1 MGRREEKKR
10 KPRQR
15 SIPALDIYSQFF
27 LPSKRIHGS
36 QSYWNPIADSVA
48 AQTQPMKYFCST
60 VGKLYWSIFASIV
73 TVPARAQP
81 YDCDMKIQSPPPARE
96 TGNHAGLRLYDRVA
110 TSICELIDCG
120 TLRPGERVPSVRK
133 FSTQQQVSI
142 ATVTQAY
149 RLLEDRGLIEARP
162 QSGYYVRARRWT
174 LPPEPELYR
183 PRPQVNNVRI
193 RDLVLQVVRSSFVPN
208 IVRLGVALP
217 SPELFPTRELNRVMA
232 SAGRRSPN
240 SSHAYAPPTG
250 DAGLRHQIAQHS
262 IEAGC
267 TLSPDDIVVTCGA
280 SEALNLCLRAV
291 TKPGDII
298 GIESPTFF
306 GILQIIESLGL
317 RACEI
322 PTYPRQ
328 GICLDELTHRLKH
341 CRIRACLFTPNFSN
355 PLGSCMPDE
364 KKQRLVEILAEREIP
379 LIEDDVYGKLVFSGT
394 RPKVC
399 KAYDR
404 DGWVMACN
412 SFSKTLAPG
421 YRVGWVAPGRFR
433 EKVEFL
439 KWASNLATASPPQL
453 AMASFLQS
461 GGYEHHVR
469 KLCRIYAENT
479 RHMSEIV
486 SQCFPEGTKVSRPN
500 GGMALWVEL
509 PQHIDSLKIFDRALA
524 NKITIAP
531 GPIFSVKRGFQ
542 NFLRLNIGNPWS
554 AEIERA
560 LMRLGEIIAEVGA
573 GSTLC
578 QNGARTCS
586 QQRQRTKS
594 ARMNSTGSIKEET
607 LTGNTFLP

>member
-1 MGRREEKKR
+1 MKTQVLSSTG
-10 KPRQR
+10 
-15 SIPALDIYSQFF
+15 
-27 LPSKRIHGS
+27 
-36 QSYWNPIADSVA
+36 DS
-48 AQTQPMKYFCST
+48 
-60 VGKLYWSIFASIV
+60 
-73 TVPARAQP
+73 
-81 YDCDMKIQSPPPARE
+81 
-96 TGNHAGLRLYDRVA
+96 GNHLDPRLYDRVA
-110 TSICELIDCG
+110 TNIRELIDRG

-133 FSTQQQVSI
+133 FSIQQQVSV

-149 RLLEDRGLIEARP
+149 RLLEDHGLIEARP
-162 QSGYYVRARRWT
+162 QSGYYVCARRWT

-183 PRPQVNNVRI
+183 PRLQVNHVRV
-193 RDLVLQVVRSSFVPN
+193 RDLVWQVVRSSFVPN
-208 IVRLGVALP
+208 IVRLGVAMP

-232 SAGRRSPN
+232 SAGRRAPHT
-240 SSHAYAPPTG
+240 SHAYAPPTG

-267 TLSPDDIVVTCGA
+267 TLAPDDVVVTCGA

-322 PTYPRQ
+322 PTYPRE
-328 GICLDELTHRLKH
+328 GICLDELTHRLRH
-341 CRIRACLFTPNFSN
+341 CRIKACLFTPNFSN

-364 KKQRLVEILAEREIP
+364 KKQKLVEILTEREIP
-379 LIEDDVYGKLVFSGT
+379 LIEDDVYGKLTFTAT

-399 KAYDR
+399 KAFDR
-404 DGWVMACN
+404 DGWVMTCN

-439 KWASNLATASPPQL
+439 KWTSNLATSTPPQL

-469 KLCRIYAENT
+469 KLCRIYAENARRMT
-479 RHMSEIV
+479 EII
-486 SQCFPEGTKVSRPN
+486 SRGCPEGTKVSRPN

-509 PQHIDSLKIFDRALA
+509 PQHINALTVYERALA
-524 NKITIAP
+524 EKISIAP

-542 NFLRLNIGNPWS
+542 NCFRLNFGNPWTE
-554 AEIERA
+554 EIEKA
-560 LMRLGEIIAEVGA
+560 LIRLGQIIAAVA
-573 GSTLC
+573 AK
-578 QNGARTCS
+578 N
-586 QQRQRTKS
+586 
-594 ARMNSTGSIKEET
+594 
-607 LTGNTFLP
+607 

>member
-1 MGRREEKKR
+1 
-10 KPRQR
+10 
-15 SIPALDIYSQFF
+15 
-27 LPSKRIHGS
+27 
-36 QSYWNPIADSVA
+36 
-48 AQTQPMKYFCST
+48 
-60 VGKLYWSIFASIV
+60 
-73 TVPARAQP
+73 
-81 YDCDMKIQSPPPARE
+81 MKIQAIPNGRAP
-96 TGNHAGLRLYDRVA
+96 GNHNGLKLYDRVA
-110 TSICELIDCG
+110 TRICELIEHG
-120 TLRPGERVPSVRK
+120 TLRPGGRVPSVRK
-133 FSTQQQVSI
+133 FSAQQEVSI

-162 QSGYYVRARRWT
+162 QSGYFVRARRWT

-183 PRPQVNNVRI
+183 PRPQVNNVRV
-193 RDLVLQVVRSSFVPN
+193 RDLVMQVVRSSFSPN

-232 SAGRRSPN
+232 SAGRRAPHA
-240 SSHAYAPPTG
+240 SHAYAPPKG
-250 DAGLRHQIAQHS
+250 DAGLRLQIAQQA

-267 TLSPDDIVVTCGA
+267 SLSPEDLIITCGA
-280 SEALNLCLRAV
+280 SEGLNLCLRAV

-341 CRIRACLFTPNFSN
+341 CRIKACLFTPNFSN

-364 KKQRLVEILAEREIP
+364 KKQKLVELLAEREIP
-379 LIEDDVYGKLVFSGT
+379 LIEDDVYGKLTFTAT

-399 KAYDR
+399 KAFDK
-404 DGWVMACN
+404 DGWVMTCD

-439 KWASNLATASPPQL
+439 KWTNTLATSSPPQL
-453 AMASFLQS
+453 ATASFLQS

-469 KLCRIYAENT
+469 KLCRIYAENARRMT
-479 RHMSEIV
+479 EIV
-486 SQCFPEGTKVSRPN
+486 SCCFPEGTKVSRPT

-509 PQHIDSLKIFDRALA
+509 PPHLCALTVYERALA
-524 NKITIAP
+524 QRISIAP
-531 GPIFSVKRGFQ
+531 GPIFSAKQGFQ
-542 NFLRLNIGNPWS
+542 NFLRLNFGNPWTE
-554 AEIERA
+554 EIERA
-560 LMRLGEIIAEVGA
+560 VLRLGQIIAAV
-573 GSTLC
+573 
-578 QNGARTCS
+578 
-586 QQRQRTKS
+586 S
-594 ARMNSTGSIKEET
+594 AESPR
-607 LTGNTFLP
+607 